1 MSISNRRN
9 RIKEIITSRAVC
21 KQEELANIL
30 NQEGYSVTQATVSRD
45 IKELGLIKVKDYET
59 KKSKYSLPKLKPIH
73 EVTDEKVITL
83 LKTFIVSVEAAKNL
97 IVVKTLA
104 GNGSA
109 CGMAIDKLTPDG
121 VVGSI
126 AGDDTLL
133 IVTHDDETANNVVDY
148 IKELVELW
156 FYL

>member
-1 MSISNRRN
+1 MTISNRRN
-9 RIKEIITSRAVC
+9 RIKEIIASQVIC
-21 KQEELANIL
+21 KQEELAKVL
-30 NQEGYSVTQATVSRD
+30 NDEGYSVTQATVSRD
-45 IKELGLIKVKDYET
+45 IKELGLIKIKDLET
-59 KKSKYSLPKLKPIH
+59 KKSKYSLPKAKPAH

-83 LKTFIVSVEAAKNL
+83 LKTFIISVEAAKNL
-97 IVVKTLA
+97 IVVKTLT

-109 CGMAIDKLTPDG
+109 CGMAIDKLMPEG

-148 IKELVELW
+148 IKEIVELW
-156 FYL
+156 FYP